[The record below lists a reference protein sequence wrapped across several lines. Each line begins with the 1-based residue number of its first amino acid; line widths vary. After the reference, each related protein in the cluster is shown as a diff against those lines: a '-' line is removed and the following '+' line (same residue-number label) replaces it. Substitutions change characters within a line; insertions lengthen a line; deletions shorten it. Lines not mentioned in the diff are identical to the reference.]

1 VKLSVYDLLG
11 REVAVLVDDKKPAG
25 SYTVHFD
32 ASGMASGMYFARL
45 QSGAVNLVRSML
57 LLR

>member
-1 VKLSVYDLLG
+1 MKLAVYDLLG
-11 REVAVLVDDKKPAG
+11 REVAVLVNEKMTPG

-32 ASGMASGMYFARL
+32 AAGLASGMYFARL
-45 QSGAVNLVRSML
+45 QSGAINIVRSML